1 MAKKQIKNPED
12 YIEPLSMNG
21 LDGRMLLLKPPKGK
35 SREMLVVYGHHAS
48 LERMWGLAG
57 AFNKYGGVTV
67 PDMPGFGGMTSF
79 YKIGKKPDIDT
90 LADYLAAFI
99 KLRYKKKRFTIV
111 AISLGSAIVTRMLQK
126 YPELVKRVDDLASVA
141 GFVHHDDFKPS
152 RRKIKFFKYV
162 TAFLSTAVPAWLIK
176 HVVLQPFFIRW
187 FYTHF
192 RIKALNPEGESEE
205 DQKKRINFEVEL
217 WQKNDV
223 RTHYYTL
230 SQMLGLN
237 LCNHKVDTKIYHVAI
252 DGDQYFDNHMI
263 EQHMCVI
270 YKDFVKMPLDVHVH
284 APTVIATAEEAAV
297 FIPRKLKILL
307 NKRQH
312 LTDK

>member
-1 MAKKQIKNPED
+1 MPKKQIKNPED
-12 YIEPLSMNG
+12 YIEALSMNG
-21 LDGRMLLLKPPKGK
+21 LDGRMLRLKPPKNK
-35 SREMLVVYGHHAS
+35 TKEILVVYGHHAS

-57 AFNKYGGVTV
+57 AFNKYAGVTV
-67 PDMPGFGGMTSF
+67 PDLPGFGGMTSL

-99 KLRYKKKRFTIV
+99 KLRYKKRNFNIV

-126 YPELVKRVDDLASVA
+126 YPELVKRVDDLASLA
-141 GFVHHDDFKPS
+141 GFVHYDDFKPS
-152 RRKIKFFKYV
+152 ARKIKFFKYV
-162 TAFLSTAVPAWLIK
+162 TQFLSFAAPAWVIRHL
-176 HVVLQPFFIRW
+176 VLRRSFIRW

-192 RIKALNPEGESEE
+192 RIKALNPEGETAE
-205 DQKKRINFEVEL
+205 DREKRINFEVEL
-217 WQKNDV
+217 WRKNDV

-237 LCNHKVDTKIYHVAI
+237 LCMDKVDTKIYHVAI

-263 EQHMCVI
+263 EQHMRVI

-307 NKRQH
+307 NK
-312 LTDK
+312 K